1 MNSSSSQNSKKK
13 TMVRTCFRD
22 ISASNLKI
30 TATLVMIPSLIALT
44 FLAGAAMLDMSAA
57 YAQGP
62 TLQGNAC
69 KDEPNP
75 QGNLNSNPHCPDEDP
90 ETVDEPPIP
99 SSNAAGFNDETNA
112 GSQVESNACEN
123 ASGPTPP
130 PCIAGSRRR

>member
-1 MNSSSSQNSKKK
+1 MKSSKSGWK
-13 TMVRTCFRD
+13 
-22 ISASNLKI
+22 KI
-30 TATLVMIPSLIALT
+30 TTALLVIPSMIAATFVAGATL
-44 FLAGAAMLDMSAA
+44 LDMSAA

-75 QGNLNSNPHCPDEDP
+75 QGNLNSNPFCPDEDP
-90 ETVDEPPIP
+90 ETVDQPPIP

-112 GSQVESNACEN
+112 GSQVESTACEN

>member
-1 MNSSSSQNSKKK
+1 MKRPESGMK
-13 TMVRTCFRD
+13 
-22 ISASNLKI
+22 KI
-30 TATLVMIPSLIALT
+30 TTALLMLPSIIAATFI
-44 FLAGAAMLDMSAA
+44 AGAALLDISAA
-57 YAQGP
+57 YAQDN
-62 TLQGNAC
+62 NAC

-90 ETVDEPPIP
+90 DTIDEPPIP